1 MISKEVTVA
10 NPTSQVIG
18 SALATAGKPYNFGI
32 DPSKYRVRFQD
43 WYEHMEATT
52 ESN

>member
-1 MISKEVTVA
+1 MISKEVTAA

-18 SALATAGKPYNFGI
+18 SALATAGKACNLGI
-32 DPSKYRVRFQD
+32 DPSKYRVRSED
-43 WYEHMEATT
+43 WYEHLEATT